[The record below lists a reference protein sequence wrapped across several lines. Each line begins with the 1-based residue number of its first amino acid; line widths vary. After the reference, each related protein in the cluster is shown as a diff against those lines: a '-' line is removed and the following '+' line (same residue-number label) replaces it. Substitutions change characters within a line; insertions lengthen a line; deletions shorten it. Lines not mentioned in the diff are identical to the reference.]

1 MSSLSSCCPKEVTAD
16 LSHAWARWQNLEM
29 QVVSI
34 VSRAVNAE
42 GRDGESCEMQHPTA
56 TAPSPCA
63 ALSCCS
69 QAVCCVLLPPVCCSV
84 QGSCV
89 WAA

>member
-1 MSSLSSCCPKEVTAD
+1 MSFLSSCCPKEVTAD
-16 LSHAWARWQNLEM
+16 LSHAWVSWQNLEM
-29 QVVSI
+29 QIISI
-34 VSRAVNAE
+34 VIWAVDAE

-63 ALSCCS
+63 ALSCWS
-69 QAVCCVLLPPVCCSV
+69 QAVCFVLLPPERCSV